1 MTTIPLETEELP
13 LGEAQLTQTHIRVR
27 IDKNYV
33 SEPVICELIRK
44 FDLTINIKGAL
55 LAPSSQEDGWFDLE
69 LTGPATQIDNALR
82 YLRDLNLDIISDQ
95 DPDGW

>member
-1 MTTIPLETEELP
+1 MTTLSESRLS
-13 LGEAQLTQTHIRVR
+13 QKRIRVR
-27 IDKNYV
+27 IDRTYV

-69 LTGPATQIDNALR
+69 LNGTTGNISQALS
-82 YLRDLNLDIISDQ
+82 YLNDLNLEIVPDQ
-95 DPDGW
+95 DTDGW